1 MDTFLTLVIALGG
14 IATGIGAIWA
24 ALAAR
29 RQGQVSERQAQ
40 LTEQSLAQTERS
52 LAEQVQSLR
61 EQNERARL
69 NLEYDLLYR
78 LSDRVVSP
86 HWWRR
91 RRAAAQYLLENAFK
105 DGETVEVPSLNTD
118 ATEVC
123 NFLEEIGEMFR
134 HGVLSAETVRA
145 RFSVWSQAYWVLCK
159 PAIERMREEWEAP
172 TVFEEIGYLSG
183 VMAQMDR
190 ERGTARRTQEW
201 LRQFMLMEVEAAK
214 AEEPPAA
221 AE

>member
-29 RQGQVSERQAQ
+29 RQGQVSERQVQ

-69 NLEYDLLYR
+69 NLEYVLLYR
-78 LSDRVVSP
+78 LEDRVLSP
-86 HWWRR
+86 HWWR

-105 DGETVEVPSLNTD
+105 DGEMVEVPSLNTD
-118 ATEVC
+118 AAEVC

-134 HGVLSAETVRA
+134 HGVLSAETVWA
-145 RFSVWSQAYWVLCK
+145 RFSVWSQAYWLLCK

-190 ERGTARRTQEW
+190 ERGTAPRTQEW

-214 AEEPPAA
+214 AEEPPAP